1 MTTSQIAWEGK
12 RDSPAYGAAKG
23 GILGLLA
30 TLKLTAPDHG
40 IRVNALAPFAF
51 TRAGEGVFPDALR
64 PWLDPAQVSAM
75 VTYLV
80 SDACPLNGEILIAGG
95 GHLAAA
101 ETRESVG
108 IDIDDPSAITAEA
121 IADRIGSIMAM
132 AGSLRYVDAMEA
144 VGTTFA
150 RLKSRAGLK

>member
-30 TLKLTAPDHG
+30 TLKLTAPSDG

-51 TRAGEGVFPDALR
+51 TRASEGVFPEALR
-64 PWLDPAQVSAM
+64 PWLDPAQVSA
-75 VTYLV
+75 VVAYLV
-80 SDACPLNGEILIAGG
+80 SDTCTLNGEILIAGG

-108 IDIDDPSAITAEA
+108 IDIDDPAAITAET

-132 AGSLRYVDAMEA
+132 NGSLRFDDAMEA
-144 VGTTFA
+144 VGLTFA
-150 RLKSRAGLK
+150 RIKSRAGVN